1 MHHLRVILV
10 TLALPLLT
18 CAAQAQAGLLN
29 RSTRLPPI
37 TLSAGKPLAD
47 APYELEAGKYYRLTI
62 RSDGSQVSAP
72 LEQSSP
78 RKTQVAPSTV
88 IAAASSQKTCEVQY
102 QQCLKKIESGYTR
115 NRMAC
120 EKAFRDCER
129 RKE

>member
-1 MHHLRVILV
+1 MPKHSDCKFAFWPWMKSISVACLFCLPVGD
-10 TLALPLLT
+10 AL
-18 CAAQAQAGLLN
+18 
-29 RSTRLPPI
+29 
-37 TLSAGKPLAD
+37 
-47 APYELEAGKYYRLTI
+47 
-62 RSDGSQVSAP
+62 SAP

-88 IAAASSQKTCEVQY
+88 IAAASSQKTCEAQY
-102 QQCLKKIESGYTR
+102 QQCLKKIEAGYTR